1 MMLERGFILFAY
13 DNRDGAVEQA
23 KAYINRMQFTQKDV
37 RIVATHDM
45 VTVQAKRDLVLL
57 NQNNDEAQA

>member
-1 MMLERGFILFAY
+1 MMLEKGFVLFAY
-13 DNRDGAVEQA
+13 DNVDGAVEQA
-23 KAYINRMQFTQKDV
+23 KSYINRMQFTQKDV

-57 NQNNDEAQA
+57 NQNSDEAQA